1 MRPNP
6 HLLKKSLM
14 ENFIFCAAIEKT
26 YIYRTK
32 TDEKLNILAITC
44 FIKPKTIFMDET
56 AQQMDFQ
63 IFVSS

>member
-1 MRPNP
+1 
-6 HLLKKSLM
+6 M

-44 FIKPKTIFMDET
+44 FITPKTIFMEET